1 MGMMEN
7 NQPGEIMM
15 NFRILVIR
23 EGTFDFWNNF
33 SIGFSLNGH
42 RVSYV
47 DFNEKVVDCIIS
59 HGEKFD
65 LVVANQM
72 GIHAL
77 CAAVRDNPGKNWHE
91 HFEKFL
97 MVQYHDIGRELP
109 TLLQAKKILDS
120 HSIQLHYIL
129 NCKSSADF
137 IEEKNI
143 FQNIIF
149 SHLPISLDYEIAHN
163 DKSSLGNI
171 VDVVSIFKEKMKS
184 DESKNV
190 LEFYPKIIY
199 IGSYFFDGRIFMSH
213 GGTFVSFE
221 QFMEKFNDYN
231 YERSLPDRFGFVKYI
246 DKMGFVNEKVLYNGA
261 VGEYLYDYCCLNI
274 LPMRRDYVVFTK
286 KTYNGDFHLY
296 GKEWNN
302 FGVFGI
308 SVEKAADNA
317 KYASAF
323 ISVDFGSTY
332 LDTSIYQRTMQILS
346 SGGRLLQLRQPDSR
360 DIYEDFSDHVC
371 FNTKEELKQK
381 IDSAICNPLDFIRTQ
396 QNFSRFIK
404 DKFNEKLICQNI
416 IAKITENI
424 MVGNRSDP

>member
-1 MGMMEN
+1 MVMMEN
-7 NQPGEIMM
+7 NPLDETMV

-33 SIGFSLNGH
+33 IIGFSLNGN

-47 DFNEKVVDCIIS
+47 DFNEKVVDSIIS

-77 CAAVRDNPGKNWHE
+77 CAAVRDNPGKNWRE
-91 HFEKFL
+91 NFENFL

-120 HSIQLHYIL
+120 HSIQLHYLL

-149 SHLPISLDYEIAHN
+149 SHLPISFDYEIAHN
-163 DKSSLGNI
+163 AKNSLGNI
-171 VDVVSIFKEKMKS
+171 VDVASVSKKNSDS
-184 DESKNV
+184 DESKSV
-190 LEFYPKIIY
+190 LEFYPKILY
-199 IGSYFFDGRIFMSH
+199 IGSYFFDGRIFLSH
-213 GGTFVSFE
+213 EGTFVSFE

-231 YERSLPDRFGFVKYI
+231 YERNLPDRFGFINYI
-246 DKMGFVNEKVLYNGA
+246 DEMGFVNEKVLYNGA

-286 KTYNGDFHLY
+286 NTYNADFHLY
-296 GKEWNN
+296 GKEWNK

-308 SVEKAADNA
+308 PFEKAADNK

-360 DIYEDFSDHVC
+360 DIYEDFSDYVC
-371 FNTKEELKQK
+371 FNTKEDLKKK
-381 IDSAICNPLDFIRTQ
+381 IDEALENPLAFIRRQ
-396 QNFSRFIK
+396 QNFSQFIK
-404 DKFNEKLICQNI
+404 ENFNEKTVCQAI
-416 IAKITENI
+416 IRKIYGI
-424 MVGNRSDP
+424 L